1 MEEIN
6 ENLAREAVR
15 MNSFNEYI
23 EGSAIKSYE
32 SKCDEVRSLAEKRK
46 TAIPEEHRDELDKMV
61 ATYCKRL
68 ANWINRENACKASC
82 PSILIS
88 GAGNFPVR
96 KKEKQNARHDNL
108 MHEYINEIEAIIEK
122 IKYFG
127 YGGFPIKSGDKNA
140 IQQLEEKIAIAEEKQ
155 HIMKLRNAYYRK
167 NKTLKGCE
175 GVDDSAAAQ
184 FDKEIEK
191 EPSSYKIPYQSFVLT
206 NNNANI
212 KRLRQRLEE
221 LIKEKSTDGLEYD
234 TEGLCLKVVENKEIM
249 RLQIIFD
256 DKPSKEIR
264 NLLKSHSF
272 KWAPS
277 QNAWQRQL
285 TNNAR
290 FSLKHVLKKL
300 KETKSHEENY

>member
-1 MEEIN
+1 M
-6 ENLAREAVR
+6 
-15 MNSFNEYI
+15 
-23 EGSAIKSYE
+23 
-32 SKCDEVRSLAEKRK
+32 
-46 TAIPEEHRDELDKMV
+46 DKLV
-61 ATYCKRL
+61 ANYCTRL

-108 MHEYINEIEAIIEK
+108 MHEYINEIEAIREK
-122 IKYFG
+122 IQYFG

-140 IQQLEEKIAIAEEKQ
+140 VQQLEEKIATAEEKQ
-155 HIMKLRNAYYRK
+155 RVMKLRNAYYRK

-175 GVDDSAAAQ
+175 GVEDSTAAK
-184 FDKEIEK
+184 FDIEIEK
-191 EPSSYKIPYQSFVLT
+191 ELDYYKTPYPSFELT

-221 LIKEKSTDGLEYD
+221 LKKEKSTEGREYD
-234 TEGLCLKVVENKEIM
+234 TEGLGLKVVENKEIM
-249 RLQIIFD
+249 RLQLIFD
-256 DKPSKEIR
+256 DKPSEEIR
-264 NLLKSHSF
+264 KLLKSYSF

-277 QNAWQRQL
+277 KNAWQRQL

-290 FSLKHVLKKL
+290 FSLKQVIIQLS
-300 KETKSHEENY
+300 EINSHGENN